1 MSLRSF
7 EYRNVL
13 LSDCRYQ
20 NVSGSS
26 KYWFHIL
33 TGPMF
38 IARPRNW
45 TANLEQSRRLFENSQ
60 RRVPKHGQTPTILC
74 DSMSLI
80 WDQIFWPSDHWFP
93 EQKWHLYE
101 WQQCNWTV
109 CTKWWIYRF
118 KALKK
123 KHCKRQKKLKNTK
136 TLSCT
141 ITKQPSKLGLVH
153 TSHFCCVELNSTDS
167 D

>member
-1 MSLRSF
+1 MVPIDGYIYIYSYRLYMSLRSF

-26 KYWFHIL
+26 KNWFHIL

-93 EQKWHLYE
+93 EQKWHLYDICWDDIGSLDPHHQGE
-101 WQQCNWTV
+101 V
-109 CTKWWIYRF
+109 GG
-118 KALKK
+118 
-123 KHCKRQKKLKNTK
+123 
-136 TLSCT
+136 LSHVGMVLT
-141 ITKQPSKLGLVH
+141 INLHLWFSNGLVWFAEA
-153 TSHFCCVELNSTDS
+153 T
-167 D
+167 